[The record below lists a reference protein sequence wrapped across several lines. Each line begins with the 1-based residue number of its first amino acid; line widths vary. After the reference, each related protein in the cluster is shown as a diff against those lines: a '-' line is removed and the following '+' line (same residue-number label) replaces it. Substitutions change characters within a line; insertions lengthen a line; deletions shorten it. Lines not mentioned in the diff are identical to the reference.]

1 MENLSMTHLYGFIS
15 NYDYGFIDTMWYHLR
30 NHFPQLRTPMWVL
43 TSAVGFVQMGW
54 SILRELWEKTA
65 VMMITY
71 HHITLSIVSNHFL
84 FSIFSTRIV
93 SACFSHVSAMFQPCF
108 RHVSAMFHVTTRPFC
123 DQRIQRIPGST
134 EHQLQEMWVFD
145 EVGSRVDQNAGWDML
160 DLV

>member
-93 SACFSHVSAMFQPCF
+93 SACFSHVSAMFQACF
-108 RHVSAMFHVTTRPFC
+108 SHVSCDHTPFLRSTDSTDPRFHGTPAAR
-123 DQRIQRIPGST
+123 D
-134 EHQLQEMWVFD
+134 
-145 EVGSRVDQNAGWDML
+145 VGL
-160 DLV
+160 